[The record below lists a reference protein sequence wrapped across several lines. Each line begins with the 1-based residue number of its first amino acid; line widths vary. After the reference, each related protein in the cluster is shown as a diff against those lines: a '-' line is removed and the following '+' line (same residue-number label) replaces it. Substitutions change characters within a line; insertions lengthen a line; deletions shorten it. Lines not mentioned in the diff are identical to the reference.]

1 MHMASALTKISHG
14 AVCILLSSIL
24 ASGVFVTHAL
34 SDKVE
39 DAHAF
44 AMAIPVAA
52 AAAGITEEAALAT
65 MGAILAAGFGFSL
78 ADYVGASSNDISSWS
93 ADQLDKAGDI
103 WDELSKEVNVAW
115 QLDQMEKDGS
125 LNLNWSP
132 DPNNPKDEPPKDPK
146 DYDNSLFWKIIVLAN
161 TGFLG
166 IDAISYFVDG
176 FLNIAKALG
185 IDREITEYPDLVL
198 TDSDNSIALPVT
210 SSFSDVF
217 EYDNRNFVYIGET
230 YTVSGASGS
239 CFVSLNDGSSP
250 VSVFDSYTIE
260 KNRNGIYL
268 SLHFAKDVPLS
279 FVVADSES
287 SRLSSGGSTPSSG
300 NGISI
305 LVYPPSLYPVF
316 PSFAPNL
323 CSVSPSFALL
333 LNSVYENT
341 TEVSRD
347 YEIADAPSGSLST
360 NSDDLKNWLA
370 SISSST
376 DAATGVKTNTVVTP
390 NFSSATL
397 PKDYTESVTKTDTEL
412 KPIEGDA
419 SKDDTDTGT
428 GTITTPDDYIF
439 PTSWTDGT
447 INYRRIFPFFFLD
460 DFYQLLDRWFPA
472 AAYDGKFD
480 LTFPS
485 SLWGGKGKSKTVEF
499 DASPFEPI
507 RPFVYYGFLCL
518 VFAGLVARLFT
529 WWGGFTTSADGK

>member
-24 ASGVFVTHAL
+24 ASGVFVTQAL

-44 AMAIPVAA
+44 AMAIPAAA
-52 AAAGITEEAALAT
+52 AAAGITEETALAT
-65 MGAILAAGFGFSL
+65 LGAILAAGFGFSL
-78 ADYVGASSNDISSWS
+78 ADYVGASSSDISSWS

-166 IDAISYFVDG
+166 VDAISYFVDG

-185 IDREITEYPDLVL
+185 IDKESSDYPNLVISVDGK
-198 TDSDNSIALPVT
+198 TYNLPVGVPSSYSDVIYLSDSSPS
-210 SSFSDVF
+210 SSFSYGFCGSFTARYFDF
-217 EYDNRNFVYIGET
+217 SYIDSCV
-230 YTVSGASGS
+230 VSPYHSSSDSFIFNVSFSDLPSYNGSSLFAIERSFSSGS
-239 CFVSLNDGSSP
+239 LTYDYANKLPYSIIYSGYP
-250 VSVFDSYTIE
+250 V
-260 KNRNGIYL
+260 N
-268 SLHFAKDVPLS
+268 
-279 FVVADSES
+279 ES
-287 SRLSSGGSTPSSG
+287 KP
-300 NGISI
+300 IS
-305 LVYPPSLYPVF
+305 PSLAKVIDKT
-316 PSFAPNL
+316 
-323 CSVSPSFALL
+323 
-333 LNSVYENT
+333 YENT

-360 NSDDLKNWLA
+360 NSDDLKKWLS

-412 KPIEGDA
+412 KPIEGDT

-428 GTITTPDDYIF
+428 GTITTPDDYNF

>member
-24 ASGVFVTHAL
+24 ASGIFVTQAL

-44 AMAIPVAA
+44 AMVIPAAA
-52 AAAGITEEAALAT
+52 AAAGITEETALAT
-65 MGAILAAGFGFSL
+65 LGAILAAGFGFSL

-125 LNLNWSP
+125 VNLNWSP

-166 IDAISYFVDG
+166 VDAVSYFVDG

-185 IDREITEYPDLVL
+185 IDKETSEYPNLVISVDRK
-198 TDSDNSIALPVT
+198 TYNLPVGVP
-210 SSFSDVF
+210 SSFSDVIYVSDSSPSSSF
-217 EYDNRNFVYIGET
+217 SYAFYD
-230 YTVSGASGS
+230 ASGTYFDFSSVAS
-239 CFVSLNDGSSP
+239 CTVESHSSSSAFNFSLSFSSLPAYDDKYLYSVSKFSS
-250 VSVFDSYTIE
+250 DSYSYRYSSDDFYFV
-260 KNRNGIYL
+260 KFLKIYVNE
-268 SLHFAKDVPLS
+268 DYP
-279 FVVADSES
+279 
-287 SRLSSGGSTPSSG
+287 
-300 NGISI
+300 IS
-305 LVYPPSLYPVF
+305 PSLAKVIDKT
-316 PSFAPNL
+316 
-323 CSVSPSFALL
+323 
-333 LNSVYENT
+333 YENT

-347 YEIADAPSGSLST
+347 YEIADAPTGSLST
-360 NSDDLKNWLA
+360 NSDDLKKWLA

-412 KPIEGDA
+412 KPIEGDT

-428 GTITTPDDYIF
+428 GTITTPDDYNF
-439 PTSWTDGT
+439 PDSWTDGT